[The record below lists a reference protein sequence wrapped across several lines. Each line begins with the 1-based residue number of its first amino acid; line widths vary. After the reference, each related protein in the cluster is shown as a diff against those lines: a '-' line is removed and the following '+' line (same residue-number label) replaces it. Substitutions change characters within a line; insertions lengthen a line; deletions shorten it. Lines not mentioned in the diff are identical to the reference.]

1 MEMLDDEPQDHSA
14 ILNHPRPKKRRK
26 KLAKAKVVKASAKVA
41 ANDEFGGLSATE
53 CPFDC
58 NADRCVISGIN
69 VCGHPRKGGL
79 QPAIQRDPEAMTR
92 YNAARKILA
101 HLAVDKRA

>member
-1 MEMLDDEPQDHSA
+1 MDEPQDMRP
-14 ILNHPRPKKRRK
+14 ILNEPRPKKRAKQYK
-26 KLAKAKVVKASAKVA
+26 KPARARVQKAVSTQSSDPQAGLTA
-41 ANDEFGGLSATE
+41 AE

-58 NADRCVISGIN
+58 KADRCVISGMN

-92 YNAARKILA
+92 YNAARKTLA
-101 HLAVDKRA
+101 HLAVDKRT